1 MSEPQ
6 ANPQVLTPLVDG
18 QLRSTEALLVPFMAP
33 RLQGDC
39 RPTGKLELSLWGSGK
54 LANLTFTGWN
64 APFTYAPNR
73 IEADGGGLYVA
84 QSAPAVFLKG
94 ARLRTFI
101 PTRRCAWWGSVAK
114 REPVE
119 RQGNRRIARTG
130 WGVAI
135 AEERSSGIF
144 VTAGATIEEAETALK
159 LDETQLISEAHAYVG
174 RCDAMPEAD
183 PLMRSMIS
191 QSLHA
196 ALSSIRRDEH
206 GAFAGLAAGQAY
218 SAPARTYYRDGYWT
232 LQALLSLEPE
242 AVRAQIDLLAR
253 GVQPNGEA
261 PSGVILTG
269 KGQAEAWEKV
279 RQTHP
284 RIKEEHLRPGD
295 WWSDHFDSPLF
306 FILTIGDYIRA
317 TGDRAPLSL
326 YWDKVVTI
334 FNRYCGFDGASN
346 GLPMKPR
353 HDRDWADNVYRH
365 GYVAYDLGLW
375 IGALDVIAQHGSS
388 LDQAVASSAAAKA
401 QQARASLDEALLQPS
416 GTYADY
422 GTKSDFVEDH
432 LTLDSLTLLRFKA
445 VSVERARSVLTRVR
459 ETLESRNNSQ
469 QPYGDWGVLCAFP
482 PFKRAKDTR
491 EKSYFAYRYHNGSD
505 WPYLSGLYAEQLLN
519 YGMDGADY
527 PLLRWWKTCLEEG
540 WVGAVEYFSPPW
552 GRGSL
557 LQGWSSM
564 PAAVALSCKDKLPS
578 SIRPVM
584 AGHQKI

>member
-1 MSEPQ
+1 MSTPQ
-6 ANPQVLTPLVDG
+6 AKPEVLTPLADG
-18 QLRSTEALLVPFMAP
+18 QLRSTTPLLIPFMAP

-39 RPTGKLELSLWGSGK
+39 HPEGKIELSLWGAGK
-54 LANLTFTGWN
+54 LANLTFKGWS
-64 APFTYAPNR
+64 APFIYAPNR
-73 IEADGGGLYVA
+73 VEAHGGGLYVA
-84 QSAPAVFLKG
+84 QSAPALFLKG
-94 ARLRTFI
+94 ATLRTFI
-101 PTRRCAWWGSVAK
+101 PARRCAWWGSEAK

-119 RQGNRRIARTG
+119 RQDSRRIARTG
-130 WGVAI
+130 WGVVI
-135 AEERSSGIF
+135 AEQRSDGIF
-144 VTAGATIEEAETALK
+144 VAAGATIEEAQAALD
-159 LDETQLISEAHAYVG
+159 LDQAQLMAEANAYVE

-196 ALSSIRRDEH
+196 ALSSIRQDER

-232 LQALLSLEPE
+232 LQALLDREPE

-253 GVQPNGEA
+253 GVQQNGEA

-269 KGQAEAWEKV
+269 PGQAEEWESV
-279 RQTHP
+279 RRTHP

-306 FILTIGDYIRA
+306 FILTIGDYVRT
-317 TGDRAPLSL
+317 TGDSSPLSQ
-326 YWDKVVTI
+326 YWDKVVAI
-334 FNRYCGFDGASN
+334 FNRYCSFDEAGN

-375 IGALDVIAQHGSS
+375 IGALDVIAQHGGLVEPSVAS
-388 LDQAVASSAAAKA
+388 EAAAVAKN
-401 QQARASLDEALLQPS
+401 ARASLDAALLQPS

-422 GTKSDFVEDH
+422 GTKADFVEDH
-432 LTLDSLTLLRFKA
+432 LTLDSLTLLRFQA
-445 VSVERARSVLTRVR
+445 VAPERARAVLARMQ
-459 ETLESRNNSQ
+459 ETLESRNNSE

-482 PFKRAKDTR
+482 PFKRPKDTR

-505 WPYLSGLYAEQLLN
+505 WPYLSGLYAEQRLA
-519 YGMDGADY
+519 YGLGDADY
-527 PLLRWWKTCLEEG
+527 PLLRWWKTCLENG
-540 WVGAVEYFSPPW
+540 WMGAVEYFSPPW

-564 PAAVALSCKDKLPS
+564 PAFAALAYKDKLGAT
-578 SIRPVM
+578 IC
-584 AGHQKI
+584 

>member
-1 MSEPQ
+1 MSARQ
-6 ANPQVLTPLVDG
+6 AKRQILTPLADG
-18 QLRSTEALLVPFMAP
+18 QLRSTEPVLVPFMAP

-39 RPTGKLELSLWGSGK
+39 RPEGKIELSLWGSGK
-54 LANLTFTGWN
+54 LANLTFSGWS

-73 IEADGGGLYVA
+73 VDAHGGGLYVA
-84 QSAPAVFLKG
+84 QSAPALFLKG
-94 ARLRTFI
+94 AKLRTFI
-101 PTRRCAWWGSVAK
+101 PARRCAWWGSIAK

-119 RQGNRRIARTG
+119 RLGRRRIARTG

-135 AEERSSGIF
+135 AEQRSSGIF
-144 VTAGATIEEAETALK
+144 VTAGATMEEAQAALK
-159 LDETQLISEAHAYVG
+159 LDEAQVIAEADAYVT

-196 ALSSIRRDEH
+196 ALSSIRQDEH

-232 LQALLSLEPE
+232 LQALLDREPQ

-269 KGQAEAWEKV
+269 PGQAEEWEKV

-306 FILTIGDYIRA
+306 FVLTIGDYVRT
-317 TGDRAPLSL
+317 TGDSAPLSL

-334 FNRYCGFDGASN
+334 FNRYCGFDEAAN

-375 IGALDVIAQHGSS
+375 IGALDVIAQHGPS
-388 LDQAVASSAAAKA
+388 LDEAVASRAAAMA
-401 QQARASLDEALLQPS
+401 QQARVSLDEVLLQPN

-422 GTKSDFVEDH
+422 GTKADFIEDH

-445 VSVERARSVLTRVR
+445 VSFERAKSVLTRVQQ
-459 ETLESRNNSQ
+459 TLESRNNSE

-482 PFKRAKDTR
+482 PFKRPKDTR

-519 YGMDGADY
+519 YGLDGADY

-540 WVGAVEYFSPPW
+540 WMGAVEYFSPPW

-564 PAAVALSCKDKLPS
+564 PAAAALSYKDKLPT
-578 SIRPVM
+578 PP
-584 AGHQKI
+584 G

>member
-1 MSEPQ
+1 MS
-6 ANPQVLTPLVDG
+6 AASAKPQVLIPLDDG
-18 QLRSTEALLVPFMAP
+18 QLRSATPVLVPFMAP

-39 RPTGKLELSLWGSGK
+39 RPEGRIELSLWGAGK
-54 LANLTFTGWN
+54 LVNLTFTGWS
-64 APFTYAPNR
+64 APFTYSPNR
-73 IEADGGGLYVA
+73 VEAHGGGLYVA
-84 QSAPAVFLKG
+84 QSAPALFLKG
-94 ARLRTFI
+94 AKLRTFI
-101 PTRRCAWWGSVAK
+101 PARRCAWWGTMAK

-119 RQGNRRIARTG
+119 RQEGRRIARTG

-135 AEERSSGIF
+135 AEQRPDGIF
-144 VTAGATIEEAETALK
+144 VTAGATIEEALAALELDQTK
-159 LDETQLISEAHAYVG
+159 LIAEANAYVT
-174 RCDAMPEAD
+174 RCDAMPGA
-183 PLMRSMIS
+183 PALMRSMIS

-232 LQALLSLEPE
+232 LQALLDREPE

-253 GVQPNGEA
+253 GVQENGEA

-269 KGQAEAWEKV
+269 PGQAEEWEKV
-279 RQTHP
+279 RLTDP

-306 FILTIGDYIRA
+306 FILTIGDYINA
-317 TGDRAPLSL
+317 TGDGSPLSL
-326 YWDKVVTI
+326 YWDKVVAI
-334 FNRYCGFDGASN
+334 FNRYCGFDEKGT
-346 GLPMKPR
+346 GLPIKPR

-375 IGALDVIAQHGSS
+375 IGALDVIAQHGAS
-388 LDQAVASSAAAKA
+388 LDKAVASKAAAVA
-401 QQARASLDEALLQPS
+401 QKARASLDEALLQPG

-422 GTKSDFVEDH
+422 GTKTDFVEDH

-445 VSVERARSVLTRVR
+445 VSPERAKSVLAKVQ
-459 ETLESRNNSQ
+459 EILESRNNDG
-469 QPYGDWGVLCAFP
+469 QPYGDWGVLCAYP
-482 PFKRAKDTR
+482 PFKRPKDTR

-505 WPYLSGLYAEQLLN
+505 WPYLSGLYAEQRLA
-519 YGMDGADY
+519 YGLDGADY

-540 WVGAVEYFSPPW
+540 WMGAVEYFSPPW

-564 PAAVALSCKDKLPS
+564 PAAAALAHKDKLPAA
-578 SIRPVM
+578 IR
-584 AGHQKI
+584 

>member
-1 MSEPQ
+1 MTAPQ
-6 ANPQVLTPLVDG
+6 PKPQVLTPLEDG
-18 QLRSTEALLVPFMAP
+18 QLRSAEPVLMPFMAP

-39 RPTGKLELSLWGSGK
+39 RPGGKIELSLWGSGK
-54 LANLTFTGWN
+54 LANLTFTGWS

-73 IEADGGGLYVA
+73 VEAHSGGLYVG
-84 QSAPAVFLKG
+84 QSSPALFLKG
-94 ARLRTFI
+94 AKLRTLI
-101 PTRRCAWWGSVAK
+101 PARRCAWWGSTTK
-114 REPVE
+114 PEPVE
-119 RQGNRRIARTG
+119 RQGSRRIARTA
-130 WGVAI
+130 WGVVI
-135 AEERSSGIF
+135 AEQRPDGIF
-144 VTAGATIEEAETALK
+144 VTAGATIEEAQMALD
-159 LDETQLISEAHAYVG
+159 LDQAELIAEANAYVAL
-174 RCDAMPEAD
+174 CDAMPEAA

-196 ALSSIRRDEH
+196 ALSSIRQDEH

-232 LQALLSLEPE
+232 LQALLDREPG

-253 GVQPNGEA
+253 GIQPDGEA

-269 KGQAEAWEKV
+269 PAQAEEWEKV
-279 RQTHP
+279 RSSHP

-317 TGDRAPLSL
+317 TGDSSPLSL

-334 FNRYCGFDGASN
+334 FDRYRGFDEAGN
-346 GLPMKPR
+346 GLPVKPR

-375 IGALDVIAQHGSS
+375 IGALDIIAKFGAA
-388 LDQAVASSAAAKA
+388 LDQTVASKAAAVAHK
-401 QQARASLDEALLQPS
+401 ARASLDEALLQPG

-422 GTKSDFVEDH
+422 GTKTDFVEDH
-432 LTLDSLTLLRFKA
+432 VTLDSLTLLRFKA
-445 VSVERARSVLTRVR
+445 VPPERAKAVLARMEKV
-459 ETLESRNNSQ
+459 LESRNNAE

-482 PFKRAKDTR
+482 PFKRPKDTR

-505 WPYLSGLYAEQLLN
+505 WPYLSGLYAEQRLA
-519 YGMDGADY
+519 YGLDGADY

-540 WVGAVEYFSPPW
+540 WMGAVEYFSPPW

-564 PAAVALSCKDKLPS
+564 PAAAALAFKDKLAAA
-578 SIRPVM
+578 IR
-584 AGHQKI
+584 

>member
-1 MSEPQ
+1 MSAPQ
-6 ANPQVLTPLVDG
+6 TIRQILTPLPDG
-18 QLRSTEALLVPFMAP
+18 QLRSAEPVLVPFMAP

-39 RPTGKLELSLWGSGK
+39 HPKGKIELSLWGSGK
-54 LANLTFTGWN
+54 LANLTFSGWST
-64 APFTYAPNR
+64 PFTYAPNR
-73 IEADGGGLYVA
+73 VGAHGGGLYVA
-84 QSAPAVFLKG
+84 QSAPALFLKG
-94 ARLRTFI
+94 AKLRTFI
-101 PTRRCAWWGSVAK
+101 PATRCAWWGSVAK
-114 REPVE
+114 RQPVE
-119 RQGNRRIARTG
+119 RQGSRRIARTG

-135 AEERSSGIF
+135 AEQRSSGIF
-144 VTAGATIEEAETALK
+144 VTAGATIEEAQAALK
-159 LDETQLISEAHAYVG
+159 LDEAQLIAEADAYVT

-196 ALSSIRRDEH
+196 ALSSIRQDEH
-206 GAFAGLAAGQAY
+206 GTFAGLAAGQAY

-232 LQALLSLEPE
+232 LQALLDREPE

-269 KGQAEAWEKV
+269 PGQAEEWEKV

-306 FILTIGDYIRA
+306 FILTIGDYIRT
-317 TGDRAPLSL
+317 TGDSTPLSV

-334 FNRYCGFDGASN
+334 FNRYCGFDEAAN
-346 GLPMKPR
+346 GLPIKPR

-375 IGALDVIAQHGSS
+375 IGALDVIAQHGSL
-388 LDQAVASSAAAKA
+388 LDEAVASRAAATA
-401 QQARASLDEALLQPS
+401 QQARASLDGALLQPS

-422 GTKSDFVEDH
+422 GTKADFVEDH

-445 VSVERARSVLTRVR
+445 VSVERAKSVLARVQQ
-459 ETLESRNNSQ
+459 TLESRNNSQ

-482 PFKRAKDTR
+482 PFKRPKDTR

-519 YGMDGADY
+519 YGLDGADY
-527 PLLRWWKTCLEEG
+527 PLLRWWNTCLEEG
-540 WVGAVEYFSPPW
+540 WMGAVEYFSPPW

-564 PAAVALSCKDKLPS
+564 PAAAALSFKHKLPAT
-578 SIRPVM
+578 I
-584 AGHQKI
+584 G

>member
-1 MSEPQ
+1 MSAAP
-6 ANPQVLTPLVDG
+6 AKPQVLIPLDDG
-18 QLRSTEALLVPFMAP
+18 QLRSTTPVLVPFMAP

-39 RPTGKLELSLWGSGK
+39 RPEGRIELSLWGAGK
-54 LANLTFTGWN
+54 LVNLTFTGWS

-73 IEADGGGLYVA
+73 VEAHGGGLYVA
-84 QSAPAVFLKG
+84 QSVPALFLKG
-94 ARLRTFI
+94 AKLRTFI
-101 PTRRCAWWGSVAK
+101 PARRCAWWGTMAK
-114 REPVE
+114 REPIE
-119 RQGNRRIARTG
+119 RQEGRRIARTG
-130 WGVAI
+130 WGIAI
-135 AEERSSGIF
+135 AEQRPDGIF
-144 VTAGATIEEAETALK
+144 VTAGATIEEALAALELDQTK
-159 LDETQLISEAHAYVG
+159 LIAEANAYVT
-174 RCDAMPEAD
+174 RCDAMPEA
-183 PLMRSMIS
+183 PALMRSMIS

-232 LQALLSLEPE
+232 LQALLDREPE

-253 GVQPNGEA
+253 GVQENGEA

-269 KGQAEAWEKV
+269 PGQAEEWEKV
-279 RQTHP
+279 RLTDP

-306 FILTIGDYIRA
+306 FILTIGDYVNT
-317 TGDRAPLSL
+317 TGDGSPLSL
-326 YWDKVVTI
+326 YWDKVMAI
-334 FNRYCGFDGASN
+334 FNRYCSFDETGT
-346 GLPMKPR
+346 GLPTKPR

-375 IGALDVIAQHGSS
+375 IGALDVIAQHGAS
-388 LDQAVASSAAAKA
+388 LDKAVASKAAAVA
-401 QQARASLDEALLQPS
+401 QKARASLDEALLQPG

-422 GTKSDFVEDH
+422 GTKTDFVEDH

-445 VSVERARSVLTRVR
+445 VSPERAKSVLAKVQ
-459 ETLESRNNSQ
+459 EILESRNNDG
-469 QPYGDWGVLCAFP
+469 QPYGDWGVLCAYP
-482 PFKRAKDTR
+482 PFKRPKDTR

-505 WPYLSGLYAEQLLN
+505 WPYLSGLYAEQRLA
-519 YGMDGADY
+519 YGLDGADY

-540 WVGAVEYFSPPW
+540 WMGAVEYFSPPW

-564 PAAVALSCKDKLPS
+564 PAAAALAHKDKLPAA
-578 SIRPVM
+578 IR
-584 AGHQKI
+584 

>member
-1 MSEPQ
+1 MSAAPVK
-6 ANPQVLTPLVDG
+6 PQVLIPLDDG
-18 QLRSTEALLVPFMAP
+18 QLRSTTPVLVPFMAP

-39 RPTGKLELSLWGSGK
+39 RPEGRIELSLWGAGK
-54 LANLTFTGWN
+54 LVNLTFTGWS

-73 IEADGGGLYVA
+73 VEAHGGGLYVA
-84 QSAPAVFLKG
+84 QSAPALFLKG
-94 ARLRTFI
+94 AKLRTFI
-101 PTRRCAWWGSVAK
+101 PARRCAWWGTMAK

-119 RQGNRRIARTG
+119 RQEGRRIARTG
-130 WGVAI
+130 WGIAI
-135 AEERSSGIF
+135 AEQRPDGIF
-144 VTAGATIEEAETALK
+144 VTAGATIEEALAALE
-159 LDETQLISEAHAYVG
+159 LDQATLIAEANAYVT
-174 RCDAMPEAD
+174 RCDAMPEA
-183 PLMRSMIS
+183 PALMRSMIS

-196 ALSSIRRDEH
+196 AFSSIRRDEH

-232 LQALLSLEPE
+232 LQALLDREPE

-253 GVQPNGEA
+253 GVQENGEA

-269 KGQAEAWEKV
+269 PGQAEEWEKV
-279 RQTHP
+279 RLTDP

-306 FILTIGDYIRA
+306 FILTIGDYINA
-317 TGDRAPLSL
+317 TGNGSPLSL
-326 YWDKVVTI
+326 YWDKVVAI
-334 FNRYCGFDGASN
+334 FNRYRGFDEKGT
-346 GLPMKPR
+346 GLPTKPR

-375 IGALDVIAQHGSS
+375 IGALDVIAQHGAS
-388 LDQAVASSAAAKA
+388 LDKTVASKAAAVAEK
-401 QQARASLDEALLQPS
+401 ARASLDEALLQPG

-422 GTKSDFVEDH
+422 GTKTDFVEDH

-445 VSVERARSVLTRVR
+445 VSPERAKSVLAKVQ
-459 ETLESRNNSQ
+459 EILESRNNDG
-469 QPYGDWGVLCAFP
+469 QPYGDWGVLCAYP
-482 PFKRAKDTR
+482 PFKRPKDTR

-505 WPYLSGLYAEQLLN
+505 WPYLSGLYAEQRLAYAL
-519 YGMDGADY
+519 DGADY

-540 WVGAVEYFSPPW
+540 WMGAVEYFSPPW

-564 PAAVALSCKDKLPS
+564 PAAAALAHKDKLPAA
-578 SIRPVM
+578 IR
-584 AGHQKI
+584 

>member
-1 MSEPQ
+1 MSARQ
-6 ANPQVLTPLVDG
+6 AKRQILTPLLDG
-18 QLRSTEALLVPFMAP
+18 QLRSTEPVLFPFMAP

-39 RPTGKLELSLWGSGK
+39 RPEGKIELSLWGSGK
-54 LANLTFTGWN
+54 LANLTFSGWS

-73 IEADGGGLYVA
+73 VEAHGGGLYVA
-84 QSAPAVFLKG
+84 QSAPALFLKG
-94 ARLRTFI
+94 AKLRTFI
-101 PTRRCAWWGSVAK
+101 PARRCAWWGSIAK

-119 RQGNRRIARTG
+119 RLGRRRIARTG

-135 AEERSSGIF
+135 AEQRSSGIF
-144 VTAGATIEEAETALK
+144 VTAGATMEEAQAALK
-159 LDETQLISEAHAYVG
+159 LDEAQVIAEADAYVT

-196 ALSSIRRDEH
+196 ALSSIRQDEH

-232 LQALLSLEPE
+232 LQALLDREPQ

-269 KGQAEAWEKV
+269 PGQAEEWEKV

-306 FILTIGDYIRA
+306 FVLTIGDYVRT
-317 TGDRAPLSL
+317 TGDSAPLSL

-334 FNRYCGFDGASN
+334 FNRYCGFDEAAN

-375 IGALDVIAQHGSS
+375 IGALDVIAQHGPS
-388 LDQAVASSAAAKA
+388 LDEAVASRAAAMA
-401 QQARASLDEALLQPS
+401 QQARASLDEALLQPN

-422 GTKSDFVEDH
+422 GTKADFIEDH

-445 VSVERARSVLTRVR
+445 VSFERARSVLTRVQQ
-459 ETLESRNNSQ
+459 TLESRNNSG

-482 PFKRAKDTR
+482 PFKRPKDTR

-519 YGMDGADY
+519 YGLNGADY

-540 WVGAVEYFSPPW
+540 WMGAVEYFSPPW

-564 PAAVALSCKDKLPS
+564 PAAAALSYKDKLPT
-578 SIRPVM
+578 PP
-584 AGHQKI
+584 G